1 MPDRRNSVRFFA
13 ANMLTFFINMLY
25 LIKYLR
31 KETIMNF
38 TVKNCKI
45 NGQGN
50 AHDIVVSGGVFGGAS
65 ETVFEFNNC
74 AVFPG
79 FIDVHVHLR
88 EPGFS
93 YKETVETGT
102 RACAHGGYTTVC
114 SMPNLNPVPDSAE
127 HLDEQLRLIE
137 KDAVIAVAPYG
148 AITVGQNGEELSDME
163 AMAAKVC
170 AFSDDGKGVQSEN
183 MMREAMIRAKRLGKM
198 IVAHCEDNSLLR
210 GGYIH
215 DGRYAAEH
223 GHRGIC
229 SESEWKP
236 IERDLRLAAETG
248 CAYHVC
254 HISTKESVELIRKA
268 KAAGVDVTCE
278 TAPHYL
284 ILSDKDMQEH
294 GRFKMN
300 PPLRDES
307 DRLALIEGIC
317 DGTIDMIATDHA
329 PHSAEEKGRGLE
341 KSAMGIV
348 GIETAF
354 PLLYTHLVKT
364 GIITMGRLVE
374 LMSTNPAKRF
384 GFSSGLEDGMPA
396 DFTVFDLNS
405 KYTINPDGFL
415 SKGRAT
421 PFEGCEVYGECLM
434 TVKGGKI
441 VWQKEDK

>member
-1 MPDRRNSVRFFA
+1 MS
-13 ANMLTFFINMLY
+13 
-25 LIKYLR
+25 
-31 KETIMNF
+31 F
-38 TVKNCKI
+38 TVKGCKI
-45 NGQGN
+45 NGQGTP
-50 AHDIVVSGGVFGGAS
+50 ADISVSGGVIGGAS
-65 ETVFEFNNC
+65 DTVFEFNNC

-93 YKETVETGT
+93 YKETIETGS
-102 RACAHGGYTTVC
+102 RACARGGYTTVC
-114 SMPNLNPVPDSAE
+114 SMPNLNPVPDSLE
-127 HLDEQLRLIE
+127 HLNEQLELIGNG
-137 KDAVIAVAPYG
+137 AVMRVVPYG
-148 AITVGQNGEELSDME
+148 SITVGQSGERLSDLA
-163 AMAAKVC
+163 AMAPYVC
-170 AFSDDGKGVQSEN
+170 AFSDDGKGVQSEE
-183 MMREAMIRAKRLGKM
+183 MMREAMKIAKSLGKM
-198 IVAHCEDNSLLR
+198 IVAHCEDNSLLN

-215 DGRYAAEH
+215 AGKYAAEH

-236 IERDLRLAAETG
+236 IERDLKLAAETG

-254 HISTKESVELIRKA
+254 HISTKESVDLIRKA

-284 ILSDKDMQEH
+284 ILSDKDLQEH

-307 DRLALIEGIC
+307 DRFALIEGIC

-354 PLLYTHLVKT
+354 SLLYTHLVKKN
-364 GIITMGRLVE
+364 IITLDKLIE

-384 GFSSGLEDGMPA
+384 GFDNSIDNGN
-396 DFTVFDLNS
+396 FTVFDLNS
-405 KYTINPDGFL
+405 KYTINPDDFL
-415 SKGRAT
+415 SKGKAT
-421 PFEGCEVYGECLM
+421 PFEGYEVFGECLM
-434 TVKGGKI
+434 TVSSGEIAWKKGEKR
-441 VWQKEDK
+441 

>member
-1 MPDRRNSVRFFA
+1 MS
-13 ANMLTFFINMLY
+13 
-25 LIKYLR
+25 
-31 KETIMNF
+31 F
-38 TVKNCKI
+38 TVKGCKI

-50 AHDIVVSGGVFGGAS
+50 PADIIVSGGVIGGAS
-65 ETVFEFNNC
+65 DTVFEFNNC

-93 YKETVETGT
+93 YKETIKTGSL
-102 RACAHGGYTTVC
+102 ACARGGYTTVC
-114 SMPNLNPVPDSAE
+114 SMPNLNPVPDSFE
-127 HLDEQLRLIE
+127 HLSEQLELI
-137 KDAVIAVAPYG
+137 KSSAVMNVVPYG
-148 AITVGQNGEELSDME
+148 SITVGQNGEKLSDMA
-163 AMAAKVC
+163 AMAPYVC
-170 AFSDDGKGVQSEN
+170 AFSDDGKGVQSEE
-183 MMREAMIRAKRLGKM
+183 MMREAMKTAKALGKM
-198 IVAHCEDNSLLR
+198 IVAHCEDNSLLN

-215 DGRYAAEH
+215 LGKYAAEH

-236 IERDLRLAAETG
+236 IERDLKLAAETG
-248 CAYHVC
+248 CSYHVC
-254 HISTKESVELIRKA
+254 HISTKESVDLIRKA
-268 KAAGVDVTCE
+268 KAAGVDVTSE

-284 ILSDKDMQEH
+284 ILSDKDLQEH

-329 PHSAEEKGRGLE
+329 PHSAEEKGKGLE

-354 PLLYTHLVKT
+354 PLLYTYLVKEN
-364 GIITMGRLVE
+364 IITLDKLIE
-374 LMSTNPAKRF
+374 LMSINPAKRF
-384 GFSSGLEDGMPA
+384 GFESSVDNGN
-396 DFTVFDLNS
+396 FTVFDLNS
-405 KYTINPDGFL
+405 RYIINPDDFL

-421 PFEGCEVYGECLM
+421 PFEGYEVFGECLM
-434 TVKGGKI
+434 TVSGGKI
-441 VWQKEDK
+441 AWRKGEEK

>member
-1 MPDRRNSVRFFA
+1 MS
-13 ANMLTFFINMLY
+13 
-25 LIKYLR
+25 
-31 KETIMNF
+31 F
-38 TVKNCKI
+38 TVKGCKI
-45 NGQGN
+45 NGQGS
-50 AHDIVVSGGVFGGAS
+50 AVDIVVSGSVFGGAS
-65 ETVFEFNNC
+65 DTVFEFDNC

-93 YKETVETGT
+93 YKETIETGSK
-102 RACAHGGYTTVC
+102 ACARGGYSTVC
-114 SMPNLNPVPDSAE
+114 SMPNLNPVPDCRE
-127 HLDEQLRLIE
+127 HLEEQLELI
-137 KDAVIAVAPYG
+137 KKGAVINVLPYG
-148 AITVGQNGEELSDME
+148 SITVGQNGKELSDME
-163 AMAAKVC
+163 AMAPYVC
-170 AFSDDGKGVQSEN
+170 AFSDDGKGVQDDE
-183 MMREAMIRAKRLGKM
+183 MMRAAMLKAKSLGKM
-198 IVAHCEDNSLLR
+198 IVAHCEDNSLLH

-215 DGRYAAEH
+215 AGKYAAEH
-223 GHRGIC
+223 GHKGIC

-236 IERDLRLAAETG
+236 IERDLKLAAETG

-284 ILSDKDMQEH
+284 ILSDKDLQEH

-307 DRLALIEGIC
+307 DRLALIDGIC

-329 PHSAEEKGRGLE
+329 PHSAEEKSRVLE

-354 PLLYTHLVKT
+354 PLLYTYLVKEN
-364 GIITMGRLVE
+364 IITPDKLIE
-374 LMSTNPAKRF
+374 LMSINPAKRF
-384 GFSSGLEDGMPA
+384 GFNSGLADGMPA

-405 KYTINPDGFL
+405 KYKIDPADFL
-415 SKGRAT
+415 SKGKAT
-421 PFEGCEVYGECLM
+421 PFEGCEVFGECLM
-434 TVKGGKI
+434 TVVNGEI
-441 VWQKEDK
+441 VWRKGDK

>member
-1 MPDRRNSVRFFA
+1 MS
-13 ANMLTFFINMLY
+13 
-25 LIKYLR
+25 
-31 KETIMNF
+31 F
-38 TVKNCKI
+38 TVKGCKI

-50 AHDIVVSGGVFGGAS
+50 PADIIVSGGVIGGAS
-65 ETVFEFNNC
+65 DTVFEFNNC

-93 YKETVETGT
+93 YKETIESGSL
-102 RACAHGGYTTVC
+102 ACARGGYTTVC
-114 SMPNLNPVPDSAE
+114 SMPNLNPVPDSFE
-127 HLDEQLRLIE
+127 HLSEQLELI
-137 KDAVIAVAPYG
+137 KSSAVMNVVPYG
-148 AITVGQNGEELSDME
+148 SITVGQSGEKLSDMA
-163 AMAAKVC
+163 AMALYIC
-170 AFSDDGKGVQSEN
+170 AFSDDGKGVQSEE
-183 MMREAMIRAKRLGKM
+183 MMREAMKTAKSLGKM
-198 IVAHCEDNSLLR
+198 IVAHCEDNSLLN

-215 DGRYAAEH
+215 AGKYAAEH
-223 GHRGIC
+223 GHKGIC

-236 IERDLRLAAETG
+236 IERDLKLAAETG
-248 CAYHVC
+248 CSYHVC
-254 HISTKESVELIRKA
+254 HISTKESVDLIRKA

-284 ILSDKDMQEH
+284 ILSDKDLQEH

-354 PLLYTHLVKT
+354 PLLYTYLVKEN
-364 GIITMGRLVE
+364 IITLERLIE
-374 LMSTNPAKRF
+374 LMSINPAKRF
-384 GFSSGLEDGMPA
+384 GFESSVDNGN
-396 DFTVFDLNS
+396 FTVFDLNS
-405 KYTINPDGFL
+405 RYIINPDDFL

-421 PFEGCEVYGECLM
+421 PFEGYEVFGECLM
-434 TVKGGKI
+434 TVSGGKI
-441 VWQKEDK
+441 AWRKGEKK

>member
-1 MPDRRNSVRFFA
+1 MS
-13 ANMLTFFINMLY
+13 
-25 LIKYLR
+25 
-31 KETIMNF
+31 F
-38 TVKNCKI
+38 TVKGCKKY
-45 NGQGN
+45 GN
-50 AHDIVVSGGVFGGAS
+50 DMPVDISVSGGVFSGAS
-65 ETVFEFNNC
+65 DSVFQFDNC
-74 AVFPG
+74 IVFPG

-102 RACAHGGYTTVC
+102 KACARGGYTTVC
-114 SMPNLNPVPDSAE
+114 SMPNLNPVPDNKAN
-127 HLDEQLRLIE
+127 LDVQLELI
-137 KDAVIAVAPYG
+137 KNGAVINVKPYG
-148 AITVGQNGEELSDME
+148 SITVGQNGQALSDME
-163 AMAAKVC
+163 EMLSDVC
-170 AFSDDGKGVQSEN
+170 AFSDDGKGVQSDE
-183 MMREAMIRAKRLGKM
+183 MMKAAMIKAKSLGKM
-198 IVAHCEDNSLLR
+198 IVAHCEDDSLLE

-215 DGRYAAEH
+215 KGKYAEEH
-223 GHRGIC
+223 GHRGIS

-236 IERDLRLAAETG
+236 IERDLKLAKETG

-268 KAAGVDVTCE
+268 KAEGVDVTCE

-284 ILSDKDMQEH
+284 ILSDKDLQEH

-307 DRLALIEGIC
+307 DRLALIEGII

-354 PLLYTHLVKT
+354 PLLYTCLVKEN
-364 GIITMGRLVE
+364 IITLDKLIE
-374 LMSTNPAKRF
+374 LMSINPAKRF
-384 GFSSGLEDGMPA
+384 GFNSSLENGMPA
-396 DFTVFDLNS
+396 DFTVFDLNK
-405 KYTINPDGFL
+405 KYTINPDDFL

-421 PFEGCEVYGECLM
+421 PFEGYEVYGECLM
-434 TVKGGKI
+434 TVCGGKI
-441 VWQKEDK
+441 AWQKGETL

>member
-1 MPDRRNSVRFFA
+1 MS
-13 ANMLTFFINMLY
+13 
-25 LIKYLR
+25 
-31 KETIMNF
+31 F
-38 TVKNCKI
+38 TVKGCKKY
-45 NGQGN
+45 GQGN
-50 AHDIVVSGGVFGGAS
+50 PVDISVSGGVFGGAS
-65 ETVFEFNNC
+65 DTVFQFDNC
-74 AVFPG
+74 VVFPG

-93 YKETVETGT
+93 YKETIETGSK
-102 RACAHGGYTTVC
+102 ACARGGYCAVC
-114 SMPNLNPVPDSAE
+114 SMPNLNPVPDSVE
-127 HLDEQLRLIE
+127 HLNEQLELIK
-137 KDAVIAVAPYG
+137 KDAAIKVLPYG
-148 AITVGQNGEELSDME
+148 SITVGQNGEKLSDME
-163 AMAAKVC
+163 AMAPNVC
-170 AFSDDGKGVQSEN
+170 AFSDDGKGVQSEE
-183 MMREAMIRAKRLGKM
+183 MMREAMLKAKSLGKM
-198 IVAHCEDNSLLR
+198 IVAHCEDNSLLH

-215 DGRYAAEH
+215 AGKYAEEH

-236 IERDLRLAAETG
+236 IERDLKLAAETG

-284 ILSDKDMQEH
+284 ILSDKDLQEH

-354 PLLYTHLVKT
+354 PLLYTYLVKEN
-364 GIITMGRLVE
+364 IITLEKLIE
-374 LMSTNPAKRF
+374 LMSINPAKRF
-384 GFSSGLEDGMPA
+384 GFNSGLKDGMPA
-396 DFTVFDLNS
+396 DFTVFDLNK
-405 KYTINPDGFL
+405 KYKVDPADFL
-415 SKGRAT
+415 SKGKAT
-421 PFEGCEVYGECLM
+421 PFEGYEVFGECMM
-434 TVKGGKI
+434 TVCGGKI
-441 VWQKEDK
+441 AYQKGEK

>member
-1 MPDRRNSVRFFA
+1 MS
-13 ANMLTFFINMLY
+13 
-25 LIKYLR
+25 
-31 KETIMNF
+31 F
-38 TVKNCKI
+38 TVKGCKKH
-45 NGQGN
+45 GN
-50 AHDIVVSGGVFGGAS
+50 DMPVDISVSGGVFGGAS
-65 ETVFEFNNC
+65 DTVFQFDNC
-74 AVFPG
+74 IAFPG

-102 RACAHGGYTTVC
+102 KACARGGYTTVC
-114 SMPNLNPVPDSAE
+114 SMPNLNPVPDNKDN
-127 HLDEQLRLIE
+127 LDTQLELI
-137 KDAVIAVAPYG
+137 KNGAVINVRPYG
-148 AITVGQNGEELSDME
+148 SITVGQNGQALSDME
-163 AMAAKVC
+163 AMLNDVC
-170 AFSDDGKGVQSEN
+170 AFSDDGKGVQSDE
-183 MMREAMIRAKRLGKM
+183 MMRAAMIKAKSLGKM
-198 IVAHCEDNSLLR
+198 IVAHCEDNSLLE

-215 DGRYAAEH
+215 KGRYAEEH

-236 IERDLRLAAETG
+236 IERDLKLAKETG

-268 KAAGVDVTCE
+268 KFEGVDVTCE

-284 ILSDKDMQEH
+284 ILSDNDLQEH

-307 DRLALIEGIC
+307 DRLALIEGII

-354 PLLYTHLVKT
+354 PLLYTYLVKEN
-364 GIITMGRLVE
+364 IITLDKLVE
-374 LMSTNPAKRF
+374 LMSINPAKRF
-384 GFSSGLEDGMPA
+384 GFNSSLENGMPA
-396 DFTVFDLNS
+396 DFTVFDLNK
-405 KYTINPDGFL
+405 KYTVNPDDFL

-421 PFEGCEVYGECLM
+421 PFEGYEVYGECLM
-434 TVKGGKI
+434 TVCGGKI
-441 VWQKEDK
+441 AWQKGESK